1 MRSLHLTDP
10 TLDPGALL
18 RVGELLPR
26 RPHHPRALP
35 PPKPS
40 APRRALR
47 TRSKNLSDMVQRI
60 LARSQGEHAEDSWE
74 DSPEREPAVL
84 VVAERADDED
94 DEEAALRRA
103 KERPDQAF
111 DR

>member
-1 MRSLHLTDP
+1 LWEEGQAIENASVEAEIR
-10 TLDPGALL
+10 
-18 RVGELLPR
+18 
-26 RPHHPRALP
+26 
-35 PPKPS
+35 PS